1 MLQIRE
7 NHWETNSSSVHV
19 FCISSAGSKEVP
31 SEVKLSELKQCYFDW
46 PDGDTALNKIQICY
60 NIAVEKGLEEMYLA
74 FLCKNG
80 VNVIFDVDDGSLN
93 GLGVFKS
100 DSEMATFLFNSAS
113 ISEDTDNNY
122 TEDIVDRLVR
132 EGWDYENI
140 RQYRY

>member
-31 SEVKLSELKQCYFDW
+31 SEVKLSELKQHYFEW

-60 NIAVEKGLEEMYLA
+60 NIAVEKGLEELYLA
-74 FLCKNG
+74 FLCKN
-80 VNVIFDVDDGSLN
+80 V
-93 GLGVFKS
+93 
-100 DSEMATFLFNSAS
+100 FNSAS
-113 ISEDTDNNY
+113 ISEDTDTNY
-122 TEDIVDRLVR
+122 TEDIVDRLMR